1 MIGTYHK
8 KGQCILF
15 IVTYLCKIL
24 VIEWEI
30 SSLMITWLCVLKKN
44 VTDSINNE
52 AIINKNEKLV
62 EGNFKNL
69 CI

>member
-1 MIGTYHK
+1 MHFF
-8 KGQCILF
+8 F

-44 VTDSINNE
+44 LTDSINNE

-62 EGNFKNL
+62 EGNFKTL

>member
-1 MIGTYHK
+1 M
-8 KGQCILF
+8 
-15 IVTYLCKIL
+15 VTYLCKIL

-44 VTDSINNE
+44 LTDSINNE

-62 EGNFKNL
+62 ERNFKTL

>member
-1 MIGTYHK
+1 MMHFF
-8 KGQCILF
+8 F

-30 SSLMITWLCVLKKN
+30 NSLMITWLCVLKKIYLIALIMKL
-44 VTDSINNE
+44 SYI
-52 AIINKNEKLV
+52 KYEKLV
-62 EGNFKNL
+62 EGYFKTL